1 VLVAAQD
8 QKTAQVIDSPG
19 EPVRLPP

>member
-1 VLVAAQD
+1 LLVAGQD
-8 QKTAQVIDSPG
+8 QKTAQVIDSIG